1 MKPMPERQIFL
12 YVEDTENDVALVRTA
27 IAKGGLGIELKT
39 VRDGEELICYLEGK
53 EPFSDRAINPIPTL
67 VLLDLK
73 MPKKD
78 GFQVLEWLRQQPHLK
93 RVVVIVL
100 TASSRQEDVDRS
112 HDLGANAVLV
122 KPASFDELIDML
134 EQVSTW
140 LELTRQP
147 HIDERRKKAP

>member
-1 MKPMPERQIFL
+1 
-12 YVEDTENDVALVRTA
+12 VVLVRTA
-27 IAKGGLGIELKT
+27 IAKGGLRIELKT

-53 EPFSDRAINPIPTL
+53 EPFSDRSINPIPTL

-100 TASSRQEDVDRS
+100 TAASRQEDVDRS

-122 KPASFDELIDML
+122 KPTNFDELVDIL
-134 EQVSTW
+134 AQIASW
-140 LELTRQP
+140 LELTRRP
-147 HIDERRKKAP
+147 HVDQRRRKAL

>member
-1 MKPMPERQIFL
+1 MSERQIVL
-12 YVEDTENDVALVRTA
+12 YVEDTEPDVFLVRTA
-27 IAKGGLGIELKT
+27 IAKGGLAIELKT
-39 VRDGEELICYLEGK
+39 VQDGEELICYLEGSG
-53 EPFSDRAINPIPTL
+53 PFSDRVINPIPTL

-100 TASSRQEDVDRS
+100 TTSSRQEDVDRS

-122 KPASFDELIDML
+122 KPTSFDEMVDML
-134 EQVSTW
+134 AQIFTW

-147 HIDERRKKAP
+147 PVDKRRKKPQ